1 MNKHCEQCGETI
13 DKGKRGDSKFCSREC
28 QNRFN
33 YLQRKSGLN
42 GLKLIPEK
50 VVKKKNTLGDL
61 GTVEPINDVQQ
72 NGIEDTQVI
81 SDEEFKRSYKTPTVD
96 SETANEL
103 LGIDDFSFSAN
114 SDQTDVTEEESEEED
129 QDEAEEQINTPENIL
144 PEKYITKQI
153 QTDNPFYKYYHNSAN
168 QNQKALHDLEQEY
181 KRLEAEL
188 KYQQNRTGNE
198 LISLGGLGAG
208 LFGFLNVPEK
218 KESKQKEGD
227 MILKDSKGKPILKS
241 KKGKWKKHKEP
252 KDDTPS
258 FLERALKALV
268 YGAVGAGAGY
278 VAKTVTEDSRETDK
292 KQKIEAIEK
301 RMKEIQSEFTKVK
314 NAVGNTQKLLGST
327 PKYQLTTTQVINP
340 EYEKALNGLND
351 ELNKEKEMKKEHK
364 KEKRYKS
371 DKIISASE
379 LANQKYEALNFKG
392 LWREFFGLP
401 SLNFHILIHG
411 NSGEGK
417 STFCLWFA
425 RYLAEHHGSVL
436 YVSGEEGVNKT
447 FHDKLI
453 YCKAE
458 VDDLHILD
466 VRTADEFMQEVNPN
480 EFHYIILDSLHDM
493 EIDAKK
499 LKAIFERYKNTAF
512 ICIDQNNKK
521 GELLGANEK
530 KHICDTVVNVKN
542 YIAETTKN
550 RFKAKGMIFK
560 TEDFQDLN
568 KAKSIISKPK
578 ITVNNKGGYNL
589 DSDRRGIV

>member
-1 MNKHCEQCGETI
+1 MKKYCEQCRKEI
-13 DKGKRGDSKFCSREC
+13 EKDKRGDSKFCSREC

-33 YLQRKSGLN
+33 YLQRKAGLN
-42 GLKLIPEK
+42 GLKIVPEK
-50 VVKKKNTLGDL
+50 VVKKHDPINEL
-61 GTVEPINDVQQ
+61 GTIELLIKNQKD
-72 NGIEDTQVI
+72 GIEDAQII
-81 SDEEFKRSYKTPTVD
+81 SDEEFKKSYKTPTVD
-96 SETANEL
+96 SEIANEL
-103 LGIDDFSFSAN
+103 MGNDPFNMSLT
-114 SDQTDVTEEESEEED
+114 SDQSDETEEKFEEED
-129 QDEAEEQINTPENIL
+129 QDEAEERINAPENIL
-144 PEKYITKQI
+144 PEKHITKQE
-153 QTDNPFYKYYHNSAN
+153 QTDNPLYKFYQKLAN
-168 QNQKALHDLEQEY
+168 QDQIALQNLEKEY

-188 KYQQNRTGNE
+188 KFQQTRTGNE
-198 LISLGGLGAG
+198 LIALGGFGAG
-208 LFGFLNVPEK
+208 LLGFLDVPNE

-227 MILKDSKGKPILKS
+227 MILKDAKGKPILKS
-241 KKGKWKKHKEP
+241 KKGKWKKYKEP
-252 KDDTPS
+252 KDNTPS
-258 FLERALKALV
+258 FLERALKAVL

-278 VAKTVTEDSRETDK
+278 VAKSVTEDSREADK

-301 RMKEIQSEFTKVK
+301 RMKEIRVELAKIKTAIGS
-314 NAVGNTQKLLGST
+314 TQKLLGST
-327 PKYQLTTTQVINP
+327 PKYQLTTKQIINP
-340 EYEKALNGLND
+340 EYEKALNGLNE

-371 DKIISASE
+371 DKIISATE
-379 LANQKYEALNFKG
+379 LASQKYDALNFKG

-425 RYLAEHHGSVL
+425 RYLAEKHGSVL

-480 EFHYIILDSLHDM
+480 EFHFIILDSLHDM
-493 EIDAKK
+493 EIDARK
-499 LKAIFERYKNTAF
+499 LKVIFERYKNTAF

-568 KAKSIISKPK
+568 KAKNIIAKPK
-578 ITVNNKGGYNL
+578 IDGNNKGGYNL
-589 DSDRRGIV
+589 DSDRKGIV